1 MYKASKAE
9 EVFAY
14 IKNQILS
21 GEWKEGERLNDALL
35 AEDIGVS
42 RSSVREA
49 LFRLVETGVISKEY
63 WKGYFIREITDQIV
77 SEVVQVR
84 IALESCAIRNFVVEA
99 SQEYIEE
106 LQCIIDASKVC
117 LEKQQHVEYM
127 LTDYSFHEFIYQ
139 KQSNQFI
146 VSTMDN
152 LQLIIHS
159 IRRKSMGDDEVF
171 VESAKNSIAWHQKML
186 DAIKTGNPDYAAEM
200 LEGHLKVHHSEAIH
214 NGKADKT
221 VR

>member
-14 IKNQILS
+14 IKKQILS

-84 IALESCAIRNFVVEA
+84 IALESCAIRNFVMEA
-99 SQEYIEE
+99 SQEYIDE
-106 LQCIIDASKVC
+106 LQRIIDASKVC
-117 LEKQQHVEYM
+117 LENQQNVEYM

-139 KQSNQFI
+139 KQHNQKETR
-146 VSTMDN
+146 SDRNDSRDN
-152 LQLIIHS
+152 TSVETCIEVLRIGLEFLMNELIEFAKILNQ
-159 IRRKSMGDDEVF
+159 GVVF
-171 VESAKNSIAWHQKML
+171 RLKR
-186 DAIKTGNPDYAAEM
+186 AE
-200 LEGHLKVHHSEAIH
+200 EP
-214 NGKADKT
+214 
-221 VR
+221 